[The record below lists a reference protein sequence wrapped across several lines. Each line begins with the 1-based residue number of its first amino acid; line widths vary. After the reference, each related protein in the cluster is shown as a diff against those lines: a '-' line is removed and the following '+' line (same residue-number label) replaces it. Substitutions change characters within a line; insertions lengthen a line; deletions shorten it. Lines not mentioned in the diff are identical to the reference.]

1 MKETGLRIY
10 AIGSSVVEQRHAML
24 PVVGTSRALV
34 VSPDRGANHTTKIS
48 YRFGGSPV
56 VLYGNPWKSFCFC
69 EKSRTLFARV
79 ICFSQSIT
87 FCHSQKG
94 YLRHLHKITFY
105 MYRRLDLILNIF

>member
-10 AIGSSVVEQRHAML
+10 AIGNSVVEQRHAML

-56 VLYGNPWKSFCFC
+56 VLYGNPCKNPFVFVKISYAVCKSD
-69 EKSRTLFARV
+69 LFLAV
-79 ICFSQSIT
+79 DHVLSQP
-87 FCHSQKG
+87 K
-94 YLRHLHKITFY
+94 
-105 MYRRLDLILNIF
+105 RLSKAST